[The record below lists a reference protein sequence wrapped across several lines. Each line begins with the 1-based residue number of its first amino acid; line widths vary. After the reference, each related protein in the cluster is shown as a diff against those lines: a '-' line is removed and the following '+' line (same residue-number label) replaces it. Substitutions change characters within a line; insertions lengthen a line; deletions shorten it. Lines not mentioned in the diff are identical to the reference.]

1 MKAVQPRISYSE
13 LRTMPSDGKRYEL
26 VNGEVFVAPAPNE
39 KHQRIV
45 RNLLVSMQTHARTN
59 RLGRAYCAPF
69 DVVFGE
75 RTALEPD
82 ILFVSAARRGI
93 IGPEYIVGAPD
104 LVVEVLSPSSRAM
117 DRVTKF
123 EQYAL
128 HGVSEYWVIDP
139 DDEHVEV
146 YLLKGKRYLLKGRF
160 AGHDAL
166 ESSHLSGWK
175 LAVHELFAE

>member
-1 MKAVQPRISYSE
+1 MKAVQPRLSYSE
-13 LRTMPSDGKRYEL
+13 LRMMPDDGKRYEL

-39 KHQRIV
+39 KHQRV
-45 RNLLVSMQTHARTN
+45 LGNLLLSMQSYAKAKG
-59 RLGRAYCAPF
+59 LGRVYCAPF

-93 IGPEYIVGAPD
+93 IGSEYVVGAPD
-104 LVVEVLSPSSRAM
+104 LVVEIISASSRRM
-117 DRVTKF
+117 DRITKL

-139 DDEHVEV
+139 ETETVDVHV
-146 YLLKGKRYLLKGRF
+146 LHGKRYDLKATA
-160 AGHDAL
+160 AGGDSL
-166 ESSHLSGWK
+166 ETVHLPGWK
-175 LAVHELFAE
+175 MAVRELFEE